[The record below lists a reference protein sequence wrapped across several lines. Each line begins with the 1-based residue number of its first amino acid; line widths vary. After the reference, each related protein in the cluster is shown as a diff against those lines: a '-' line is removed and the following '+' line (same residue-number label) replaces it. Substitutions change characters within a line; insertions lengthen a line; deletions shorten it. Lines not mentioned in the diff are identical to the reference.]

1 MNTLL
6 NFIVNPVK
14 VFNTLKK
21 EEKFPVATFIILLT
35 LALINMILNVPVT
48 SKIRGKQANIHRTG
62 RNRFIPVSFLYK
74 SFPAMVCNI
83 TGYRV

>member
-48 SKIRGKQANIHRTG
+48 SKIRGKQANIH
-62 RNRFIPVSFLYK
+62 
-74 SFPAMVCNI
+74 
-83 TGYRV
+83 